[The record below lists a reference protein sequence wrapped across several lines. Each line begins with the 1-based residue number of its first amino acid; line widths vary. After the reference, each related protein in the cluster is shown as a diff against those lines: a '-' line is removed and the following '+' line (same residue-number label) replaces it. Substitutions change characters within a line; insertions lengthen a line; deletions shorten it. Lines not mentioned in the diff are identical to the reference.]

1 MHWEKRPT
9 GLLESLVEG
18 LATLPSIGR
27 KSAQRMAY
35 HLLGLPV
42 EQAES
47 LGQLIIRARK
57 GIHPCLRCGN
67 HAEAELCSVCSL
79 PSRNPG
85 LICVVE
91 RPADVAALERLGFY
105 GGVYHVL
112 GGVLSPLDGMGPGQ
126 LNLVSLRDRCAKH
139 ESETGR
145 DLEIVL
151 ALSTG
156 AEGEATGSYIQQM
169 LKGMPVRLSR
179 LARGVPVGS
188 ELEYVDELTMQRA
201 MEGRV
206 VLP

>member
-1 MHWEKRPT
+1 MQWDKRER
-9 GLLESLVEG
+9 GLLDSLVDG

-42 EQAES
+42 DQAEA

-57 GIHPCLRCGN
+57 GIHPCRQCGN
-67 HAEAELCSVCSL
+67 HAEGELCAVCTR
-79 PSRNPG
+79 PGRNTR

-91 RPADVAALERLGFY
+91 RPADVAALEKLGFY

-112 GGVLSPLDGMGPGQ
+112 GGVLSPLDGMGPAQ
-126 LNLVSLRDRCAKH
+126 LNLSRLGERCA
-139 ESETGR
+139 EAVGEGAR
-145 DLEIVL
+145 EVEIVL

-169 LKGMPVRLSR
+169 LRSLPVRLTR

-206 VLP
+206 ALP